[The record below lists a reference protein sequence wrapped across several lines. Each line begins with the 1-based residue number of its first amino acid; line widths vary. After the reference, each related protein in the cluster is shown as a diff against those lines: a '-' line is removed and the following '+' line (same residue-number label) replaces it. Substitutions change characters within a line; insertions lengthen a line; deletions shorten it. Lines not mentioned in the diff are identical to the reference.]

1 MYRTSLQL
9 QIDHYFNSTSIKLYI
24 AQFLSIQRSTRSST
38 KQRFKFIS
46 TGSMYFREITNL
58 CTACYHIIVQGLS
71 VVREQGC
78 TDTSP
83 GCGYNSNCEDKV
95 KSSLFFI

>member
-1 MYRTSLQL
+1 
-9 QIDHYFNSTSIKLYI
+9 
-24 AQFLSIQRSTRSST
+24 
-38 KQRFKFIS
+38 
-46 TGSMYFREITNL
+46 MYFREITNL
-58 CTACYHIIVQGLS
+58 CTAYYQIIVQGLS

-95 KSSLFFI
+95 ISSLCFI